1 MNQWAFVAA
10 AYALAFLA
18 TAGVVILSWRAMRE
32 AEGQAEDRTRT

>member
-18 TAGVVILSWRAMRE
+18 TAGVVILSWRAMLE